1 MPMLTFQQARS
12 EAAADEA
19 ERRTTSPE
27 HKRLLSERGENDTIA
42 TEPTKR
48 RKLSESLEAELV
60 VTNNSDNKQSNTI
73 QNQKE
78 TIDGVTKNKV
88 DPTEL
93 ASAFALASLASLSP
107 GGRSVGSA
115 SGVNTPPRE
124 SREANIIRKT
134 DSKLDDEV
142 RKAASFESETRSPKA
157 CEHPL
162 SPEQRSLREQEEN
175 GGSSAVINS
184 PAESPNR
191 RVSFAPNTKE
201 GEESKNDPSTP
212 TTSTNVTG
220 EVATPAS
227 RRSLAM
233 PQQSPRDNN
242 ANNANTATNMTASPT
257 AMMQMSPRPHRMYG
271 GRGLPPFVRTPPQTH
286 QMSSQRLDYGTPPPP
301 PHAPY
306 HHRLPP
312 PGASGPIPPG
322 SFRHG
327 PPLLH
332 HRQQF
337 GYPGGSPAHRYHP
350 QQQHFAPSYLMQ
362 PPLIHRT
369 NSYGMRMAAPA
380 PPPNQQG
387 ASGTTN
393 SNQWIC
399 DYCNVASFS
408 SYEDACAHEEICKK
422 AGPKAAAQLLSMS
435 RSYSSASMDE
445 DPVASSNVPMMM
457 GGHRLV
463 GHTRHHLHPAYGSAM
478 EAARRHHHA
487 SMTLKMGHQQHRMHM
502 DGVSSISMSNG
513 TNRSNKMTAISSSK
527 GITRE
532 EQQPMTEEERQR
544 QEMHLHSLG
553 GYIVYANDI
562 EMIPPYVH
570 FLMRQ
575 VEPCLFT
582 EADRFVARSKGPVG
596 YPGFQCRHCHGHA
609 GLGKYFPVSSKSL
622 STNSTSQNIHA
633 HMLKCRKCPEPVKER
648 LVQLKIEKSRA
659 ARLEPGW
666 RKVFFDKVWKRLH
679 REASVD
685 DDEGKGKM
693 EPK

>member
-1 MPMLTFQQARS
+1 MPMLTYHQARS
-12 EAAADEA
+12 EAAADEV

-27 HKRLLSERGENDTIA
+27 HKRMLSERGENDTIA

-48 RKLSESLEAELV
+48 RKLSENLEAELV
-60 VTNNSDNKQSNTI
+60 VTNNTDNKLSKVI

-78 TIDGVTKNKV
+78 TIDGVTNNKV

-107 GGRSVGSA
+107 GGSSVGSA
-115 SGVNTPPRE
+115 AEVSTPPRE

-157 CEHPL
+157 SEHPL
-162 SPEQRSLREQEEN
+162 SPEQQSQRDREEN
-175 GGSSAVINS
+175 SASAAAINS
-184 PAESPNR
+184 PTESPNR

-201 GEESKNDPSTP
+201 GEESRNAPSTP
-212 TTSTNVTG
+212 TTSSNSKDEIIV
-220 EVATPAS
+220 PAP

-233 PQQSPRDNN
+233 PQESPRDNN
-242 ANNANTATNMTASPT
+242 VKNANNATNMTASPNG
-257 AMMQMSPRPHRMYG
+257 MMQMSPRPHRMYG
-271 GRGLPPFVRTPPQTH
+271 GRGLPPFVRTPPQPH

-312 PGASGPIPPG
+312 PGASGSIPLG

-337 GYPGGSPAHRYHP
+337 AYPGGSPSHRYHP
-350 QQQHFAPSYLMQ
+350 QQQHFPPRYLMQ
-362 PPLIHRT
+362 PPLMHRT
-369 NSYGMRMAAPA
+369 NSYGMGMTAVG

-387 ASGTTN
+387 ISGTTN

-408 SYEDACAHEEICKK
+408 SYEEACAHEEICKK

-445 DPVASSNVPMMM
+445 DSVASSNISMMM
-457 GGHRLV
+457 GA
-463 GHTRHHLHPAYGSAM
+463 HHLPGHNPHLHSGFGNAM
-478 EAARRHHHA
+478 EVARRHHHA
-487 SMTLKMGHQQHRMHM
+487 SIALKMGHQQHRMQM
-502 DGVSSISMSNG
+502 DGANGINVNNG
-513 TNRSNKMTAISSSK
+513 TNRSSKTTAVSSGK
-527 GITRE
+527 GNTRE
-532 EQQPMTEEERQR
+532 EQQPMSEEERQR

-553 GYIVYANDI
+553 GYIVYPNDI

-633 HMLKCRKCPEPVKER
+633 HMLKCRKCPENVKER

-679 REASVD
+679 REAAD
-685 DDEGKGKM
+685 DNVQAKGKT
-693 EPK
+693 EPN